1 MMVNEEILENQH
13 LSIEEE
19 QMFLNV
25 VLNLI
30 QEEFLVVDDHHLNM
44 TKTKELNIK

>member
-1 MMVNEEILENQH
+1 MMVNEEVLENQH

-25 VLNLI
+25 ELNLI
-30 QEEFLVVDDHHLNM
+30 LEEFLVVDDLHLYEVKRN
-44 TKTKELNIK
+44 